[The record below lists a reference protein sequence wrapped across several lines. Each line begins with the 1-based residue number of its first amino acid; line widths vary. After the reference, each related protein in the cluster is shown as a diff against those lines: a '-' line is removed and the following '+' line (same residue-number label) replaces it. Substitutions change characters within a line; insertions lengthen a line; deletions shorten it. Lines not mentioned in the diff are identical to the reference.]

1 MVLAKCQWLCNLGEC
16 ITPYFKSMW
25 TEGVRFLFFNVSYR
39 SQWVLSVRVFTPAI
53 EEKRQKASVPDL
65 DFVYDTESP
74 ELRMIP
80 GQTLKNF
87 S

>member
-1 MVLAKCQWLCNLGEC
+1 MR
-16 ITPYFKSMW
+16 Y
-25 TEGVRFLFFNVSYR
+25 VRV
-39 SQWVLSVRVFTPAI
+39 VFTPAI